1 MSNSLG
7 RSVCLSVCRSVKK
20 NRNFN
25 VMEEAKV
32 AILYT
37 DLVYI
42 DEFQGGAAAPP
53 NILVGY
59 LLGQKW
65 KIFMAKKDFHD
76 TYKGKH

>member
-1 MSNSLG
+1 
-7 RSVCLSVCRSVKK
+7 
-20 NRNFN
+20 
-25 VMEEAKV
+25 MEEAKV

-42 DEFQGGAAAPP
+42 DEFHGGAAAPP
-53 NILVGY
+53 NILAGY